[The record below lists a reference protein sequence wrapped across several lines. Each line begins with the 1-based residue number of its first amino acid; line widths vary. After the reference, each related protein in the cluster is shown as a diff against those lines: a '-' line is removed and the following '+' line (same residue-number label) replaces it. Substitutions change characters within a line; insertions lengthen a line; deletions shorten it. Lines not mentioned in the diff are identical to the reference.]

1 MAQPVVNGK
10 RLKVEVDM
18 ATVFTTREDFN
29 KLEQSVSNL
38 EERIDSLEKRL
49 TLLVIGIG
57 IAATVLSSILNAFI
71 RLIGG

>member
-38 EERIDSLEKRL
+38 QERIDSLEKRL
-49 TLLVIGIG
+49 TMIMVGIGIG
-57 IAATVLSSILNAFI
+57 ATVLSSILSVVI
-71 RLIGG
+71 RLAGG